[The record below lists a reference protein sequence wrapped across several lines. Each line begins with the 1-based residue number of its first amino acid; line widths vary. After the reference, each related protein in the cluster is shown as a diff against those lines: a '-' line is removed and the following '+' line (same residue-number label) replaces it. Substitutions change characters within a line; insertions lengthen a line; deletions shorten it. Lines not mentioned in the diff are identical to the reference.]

1 MNLNHTPEYWY
12 GLRIPHQ
19 YRTPY
24 LSTGTEGVRYTGKN
38 WFLGTEMVRNTGNIW
53 KLSTGTDTG
62 KIGGKITV
70 RSTVRCTDRFW
81 KAKYGYGIRTEHI
94 RVLDQSIINTQ
105 SNLKLEPSSKS
116 EPAPSKFVFELEI
129 WNYAKAKLD
138 IFCNTNQIT
147 EYYISFFCTICCT
160 VQLQMIC

>member
-53 KLSTGTDTG
+53 KLSTGTGTG

-105 SNLKLEPSSKS
+105 SNLNLQVNRKLPH
-116 EPAPSKFVFELEI
+116 L
-129 WNYAKAKLD
+129 N
-138 IFCNTNQIT
+138 
-147 EYYISFFCTICCT
+147 SFLNWKYGIMQRQNLLFFATPTRLQNIILAFSVLSA
-160 VQLQMIC
+160 VQ